1 MKHFGM
7 KLRLILDICA
17 SNLIV
22 LFTFLIFMFIW
33 NFLVNFNEIFTSLY
47 FPFGII
53 VLGFLFFH
61 NKITFAFI
69 LGHFLYFPLC
79 KEFSITPHLNNNFIT
94 SLAFIICT
102 PMSLFI
108 LDKLKLKIGTGRNYK
123 LNKINIFHVILI
135 IFFASL
141 VYNILILFFNLIY
154 ENKLIDLNFS
164 NFLGGILLL
173 LLMKTV
179 VNIPF
184 LVKKCHNLYFKHKT

>member
-1 MKHFGM
+1 M

-22 LFTFLIFMFIW
+22 LFTFLISMFLW
-33 NFLVNFNEIFTSLY
+33 NFLVNFNDIFTSLY

-53 VLGFLFFH
+53 VLGFLFFY
-61 NKITFAFI
+61 NKIIFAFI
-69 LGHFLYFPLC
+69 LGYFLYFFLC
-79 KEFSITPHLNNNFIT
+79 DQFSITPHLNNYFMT
-94 SLAFIICT
+94 SLALIICT
-102 PMSLFI
+102 PMSVFI
-108 LDKLKLKIGTGRNYK
+108 FDKLKLKIGTGKNCK
-123 LNKINIFHVILI
+123 LNKINIFHVIFI
-135 IFFASL
+135 IFFASI

-184 LVKKCHNLYFKHKT
+184 LVKKCHNFYLKHKT

>member
-7 KLRLILDICA
+7 KFKLILDICA

-69 LGHFLYFPLC
+69 LGHFLYFFLC
-79 KEFSITPHLNNNFIT
+79 KKFSITPHLNNNFMT

-123 LNKINIFHVILI
+123 LNKINIFHVIFI

-154 ENKLIDLNFS
+154 ENKLIDLDFS

-184 LVKKCHNLYFKHKT
+184 LVKKCHNLYLKHKT

>member
-1 MKHFGM
+1 MR
-7 KLRLILDICA
+7 LRLILDICA
-17 SNLIV
+17 SNLLV

-69 LGHFLYFPLC
+69 LGHFLYFSLC

-123 LNKINIFHVILI
+123 LNKINTFHVIFI
-135 IFFASL
+135 IFFASI

-184 LVKKCHNLYFKHKT
+184 LVKKCYNFYSKHKT

>member
-1 MKHFGM
+1 M

-17 SNLIV
+17 SNLII
-22 LFTFLIFMFIW
+22 LCTFLIFIFLW
-33 NFLVNFNEIFTSLY
+33 NFLVNFNQIFTSLY

-61 NKITFAFI
+61 NKITFALI
-69 LGHFLYFPLC
+69 LGHFLYFFLC
-79 KEFSITPHLNNNFIT
+79 VRFSINPHLNNYFMT
-94 SLAFIICT
+94 SSAFIICT
-102 PMSLFI
+102 PISVFI
-108 LDKLKLKIGTGRNYK
+108 LDKLKFKIGTGRNYK
-123 LNKINIFHVILI
+123 LNKINIFHVIFI
-135 IFFASL
+135 IFFASI

-184 LVKKCHNLYFKHKT
+184 LVKKCHNFYLKHKT